1 MEYLP
6 IFFQIKHRSCLVVGG
21 GSIAARKVA
30 LLRKAQAEVTVVSP
44 ELCAELAG
52 LSQDGLIQHK
62 AREFKDSDLEE
73 CVMVIAATDQHEI
86 NEHISDLANNL
97 RLPVN
102 VVDNPGQGSFIM
114 PSIIDRSPVVIAVST
129 GGSSPVLA
137 RLIRTRLEGSIP
149 AAYGQ
154 LAKLVESFRDKV
166 KAAFPNVGSRR
177 HFWEK
182 ILEGTVAELVF
193 TGHETEAEQMLDKA
207 IAEKSETP
215 DIPGEVFLVGAG
227 PGDPELLTFRALR
240 LMQQADVVVY
250 DRLVSPAIMEMVRRD
265 AEIVYVGKERDKHTM
280 QQENI
285 NQLLVRLAKE
295 GKRVL
300 RLKGGDPFIFGRGGE
315 EIELLAQEGVA
326 FQVVPGITAATGC
339 SSYAGIP
346 LTHRDYAQS
355 CVFVTGH
362 LKDGSVDLNWK
373 ALAHPNQTV
382 VFYMGLHGA
391 PTLCKE
397 MVANGLPA
405 STPVALVEQG
415 TTPQQ
420 RVYIA
425 TLDTLLDVIASKDIK
440 PPTLIIVGE
449 VVSLHEKLSWLEEH
463 HVEDEDSVFA
473 YKNQ

>member
-73 CVMVIAATDQHEI
+73 CVMVIAATDQHQI

-449 VVSLHEKLSWLEEH
+449 VVSLHEKLSWLEER
-463 HVEDEDSVFA
+463 HVDNKDSVFA